1 MYYDHNATS
10 PMPPSVQRAVSDAMA
25 DCWANPSSPH
35 RMGQSAAMAVQ
46 RSRTAIAAR
55 LGVLPKH
62 VFFTSGATEANAWL
76 LSNATAPV
84 LASST
89 EHPSVLAW
97 ATEQIPVDRRGLVDL
112 DWLSGRLADG
122 PALVS
127 VMAANN
133 ETGVIQP
140 ISDIHTI
147 CQRFDAPL
155 HCDATQWLGRM
166 NEPVS
171 ADWITISA
179 HKFGGPRGVGALV
192 GRAPDSSLLRGGSQE
207 RGHRA
212 GTLNVPGIVGF
223 GAAVATAGSTSSLE
237 RDRLEAFCI
246 ARGGTVVG
254 SGVPRLSNTLCVL
267 FDYLGDTL
275 VAALDLEGVF
285 ASTGS
290 ACSSGSAQ
298 ESHVLRA
305 MGIAGVPVR
314 FSFGPD
320 TSATPAMEALD
331 RVLTRMG
338 ESCA

>member
-10 PMPPSVQRAVSDAMA
+10 PMPPSVQKAVSDAMA

-46 RSRTAIAAR
+46 RARTAIAAR

-76 LSNATAPV
+76 LASATAPV

-97 ATEQIPVDRRGLVDL
+97 ANELIPVDQRGLVDL
-112 DWLSGRLADG
+112 NWLKGRLEEG

-140 ISDIHTI
+140 VSEIHAM
-147 CQRFDAPL
+147 CNNFDVPL

-166 NEPVS
+166 TEPVS

-192 GRAPDSSLLRGGSQE
+192 GAPPDLSLLRGGSQE

-223 GAAVATAGSTSSLE
+223 GAAVEAAGSTSGRE
-237 RDRLEAFCI
+237 RDRLEGFCVE
-246 ARGGTVVG
+246 RGGVVVG
-254 SGVPRLSNTLCVL
+254 SGAERLPNTLCVL
-267 FDYLGDTL
+267 FDHPGDML

-298 ESHVLRA
+298 ESHVLQA
-305 MGIAGVPVR
+305 MGISGVPVR